1 MLRASAAA
9 ELAGVPTSSLVCE
22 GFVGQASATA
32 GGLGMPNLPVAVV
45 PGHVDTQ
52 TVDELERNIAEH
64 TLEQVIANLCTQF
77 DIGIDTADPG
87 PTEVV
92 FRGSFEEV
100 NRHFLERRW
109 SDGLPV
115 VPPTV
120 GAIDAF
126 LAHSDLDPGHSF
138 GPLLPDRR
146 AATVQSVAVNGV
158 MAGCRPEYM
167 PVLLA
172 IAEALAD
179 PAYGIEHSGNTPGA
193 ETLVTVN
200 GPIARRLG
208 FNDEQ
213 GALRDGFQA
222 NTSVG
227 RFVRIYLRN
236 VAGFLP
242 WETDK
247 ATYGNTWRVAMA
259 ENEAV
264 LTEIG
269 WPPLAADHGIAA
281 GVDAVTIARFTGG
294 GVVTSVY
301 GQTPEQMLDYLAD
314 ALVKIG
320 GWEYVFTVG
329 VASNTYRPLLLLSP
343 VLARTIA
350 AAGWSKD
357 RLREALWERA
367 RIPARR
373 FEQYLGEWT
382 NLVPGRRTLNDLV
395 NLRVAAPVFGQGT
408 SPDRL
413 VPIVTD
419 PSHIQIAVTGD
430 PLRTN
435 AYVFAHNGMLGFPTA
450 KVVRPSPVVS

>member
-1 MLRASAAA
+1 
-9 ELAGVPTSSLVCE
+9 
-22 GFVGQASATA
+22 
-32 GGLGMPNLPVAVV
+32 MPNLPVAVV

-52 TVDELERNIAEH
+52 TFDVLERNIVEH
-64 TLEQVIANLCTQF
+64 TVPHVIANLTTRF
-77 DIGIDTADPG
+77 GVGVDTVDPEPTDI
-87 PTEVV
+87 V
-92 FRGSFEEV
+92 FSGTFEEV
-100 NRHFLERRW
+100 NRHFLEQRW

-120 GAIDAF
+120 AAVDAF
-126 LAHSDLDPGHSF
+126 LAHTDLDAAHSF

-227 RFVRIYLRN
+227 RFVRLYLRN

-264 LTEIG
+264 LAEIG

-281 GVDAVTIARFTGG
+281 GVDAVTIARYTGG

-329 VASNTYRPLLLLSP
+329 VASDTYRPLLLLSP

-350 AAGWSKD
+350 AAGWTKD
-357 RLREALWERA
+357 DLRVALWERA

-395 NLRVAAPVFGQGT
+395 NFRVAAPVFGAGT
-408 SPDRL
+408 SPERL
-413 VPIVTD
+413 VPIVTE

-450 KVVRPSPVVS
+450 KVIRRRPTLS

>member
-1 MLRASAAA
+1 
-9 ELAGVPTSSLVCE
+9 
-22 GFVGQASATA
+22 
-32 GGLGMPNLPVAVV
+32 MPNLPVAVV

-52 TVDELERNIAEH
+52 TFDELERNIVEH
-64 TLEQVIANLCTQF
+64 TVPHVIANLTTQF
-77 DIGIDTADPG
+77 GVGVDTVDPEPTDI
-87 PTEVV
+87 V
-92 FRGSFEEV
+92 FSGTFEDV
-100 NRHFLERRW
+100 NQHFLERRW

-120 GAIDAF
+120 AAVDAF
-126 LAHSDLDPGHSF
+126 LAHTDLDADHSF

-227 RFVRIYLRN
+227 RFVRLYLRN

-264 LTEIG
+264 LAEIG

-281 GVDAVTIARFTGG
+281 GVDAVTIARYTGG

-329 VASNTYRPLLLLSP
+329 VASDTYRPLLLLSP

-350 AAGWSKD
+350 AAGWTKGD
-357 RLREALWERA
+357 LRVALWERA

-395 NLRVAAPVFGQGT
+395 NLRVAAPVFGTGT
-408 SPDRL
+408 SPERL
-413 VPIVTD
+413 VPIVTE

-450 KVVRPSPVVS
+450 KVIRHRASVS